1 MRVGDLLGAKSENVI
16 TIDAQADIRTAVRL
30 LMEHGIG
37 ALPVLNADGALVG
50 VISERDVVRAVDVNL
65 DYLRTAR
72 VDRVMRHPAPTCT
85 PDESL
90 QEVMS
95 RLTRERVRHLVVV
108 EADRPIGVVSV
119 GDLVKHRLEQLET
132 ETGVLRDYVAARR
145 AS

>member
-50 VISERDVVRAVDVNL
+50 VISERDIVRAVDVNL

-72 VDRVMRHPAPTCT
+72 
-85 PDESL
+85 
-90 QEVMS
+90 
-95 RLTRERVRHLVVV
+95 
-108 EADRPIGVVSV
+108 
-119 GDLVKHRLEQLET
+119 
-132 ETGVLRDYVAARR
+132 
-145 AS
+145 

>member
-1 MRVGDLLGAKSENVI
+1 MRVGDLLRSKSQNVI
-16 TIDAQADIRTAVRL
+16 TIDAQADVRTAVRL

-37 ALPVLNADGALVG
+37 ALPVVNTDGALAG
-50 VISERDVVRAVDVNL
+50 VISERDIVRAADVNL

-72 VDRVMRHPAPTCT
+72 VDRIMRHPAPVCT

-108 EADRPIGVVSV
+108 ENDRPVGVVSV

>member
-1 MRVGDLLGAKSENVI
+1 MRVGDLLQSKSQTVI
-16 TIDAQADIRTAVRL
+16 TIDAHADVRTAVRL

-37 ALPVLNADGALVG
+37 ALPVLNADGALTG
-50 VISERDVVRAVDVNL
+50 VISERDIVRAADVNF

-72 VDRVMRHPAPTCT
+72 VDRVMRHPAPVCT
-85 PDESL
+85 PDETL
-90 QEVMS
+90 QQVMI

-108 EADRPIGVVSV
+108 EDGRPVGVVSV

-132 ETGVLRDYVAARR
+132 EAGVLRDYVAARR

>member
-1 MRVGDLLGAKSENVI
+1 MRVGDLLQTKKQNVI
-16 TIDAQADIRTAVRL
+16 TIDAQADVRTAVRL
-30 LMEHGIG
+30 LMEHGVG
-37 ALPVLNADGALVG
+37 ALPVLNADGALTG
-50 VISERDVVRAVDVNL
+50 VISERDIVRAVHVNL

-72 VDRVMRHPAPTCT
+72 IDRIMRHPAPVCT

-90 QEVMS
+90 HEVMS

-108 EADRPIGVVSV
+108 EDGRPVGVVSV

-132 ETGVLRDYVAARR
+132 EAGVLRDYVAARR

>member
-1 MRVGDLLGAKSENVI
+1 MRVGDLLQSKSQTVI
-16 TIDAQADIRTAVRL
+16 TINAHADVRTAVRL

-37 ALPVLNADGALVG
+37 ALPVLNADGALAG
-50 VISERDVVRAVDVNL
+50 VISERDIVRAADVNF

-72 VDRVMRHPAPTCT
+72 VDRVMRHPAPVCT
-85 PDESL
+85 PDETL
-90 QEVMS
+90 QQVMV

-108 EADRPIGVVSV
+108 EDGRPVGVVSV

-132 ETGVLRDYVAARR
+132 EAGVLRDYVAARR

>member
-1 MRVGDLLGAKSENVI
+1 MRVGDLLQSKSQTVI
-16 TIDAQADIRTAVRL
+16 TINAHADVRTAVRL

-37 ALPVLNADGALVG
+37 ALPVLNADGALTG
-50 VISERDVVRAVDVNL
+50 VISERDIVRAADVNF

-72 VDRVMRHPAPTCT
+72 VDRVMRHPAPVCT
-85 PDESL
+85 PDETL
-90 QEVMS
+90 QQVMV

-108 EADRPIGVVSV
+108 EDGRPVGVVSV

-132 ETGVLRDYVAARR
+132 EAGVLRDYVAARR